1 MIKGYHL
8 KYFTTTISII
18 DKYALFSIPNHGSNQ
33 TDIKITVETQTP
45 MLKSFKMLLKSLCIN
60 ISYHVHYDF
69 CIELQKKN
77 NVHIKFLLAN
87 H

>member
-18 DKYALFSIPNHGSNQ
+18 DKYALFSLPDHGSSQ
-33 TDIKITVETQTP
+33 TDLKITVKTQTLI
-45 MLKSFKMLLKSLCIN
+45 LKSFKMLLKSLCIN
-60 ISYHVHYDF
+60 ISYHVQYDF

>member
-1 MIKGYHL
+1 MHL
-8 KYFTTTISII
+8 KK
-18 DKYALFSIPNHGSNQ
+18 DRARKYIGD
-33 TDIKITVETQTP
+33 DIKITVDTQTP